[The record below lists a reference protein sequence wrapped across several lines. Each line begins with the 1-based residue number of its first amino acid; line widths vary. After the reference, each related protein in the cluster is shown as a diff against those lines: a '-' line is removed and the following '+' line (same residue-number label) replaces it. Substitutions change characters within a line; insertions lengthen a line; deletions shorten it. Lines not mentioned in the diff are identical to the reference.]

1 MGAIRG
7 TDILGPRMSPY
18 QTCPFRTV
26 PYAATPYTVGVWG
39 KGGQGDPQHM
49 VHDDTE
55 GNLGPKKD
63 TTHHVPV

>member
-1 MGAIRG
+1 MGGIRG

-26 PYAATPYTVGVWG
+26 PYAATPIGGIGDTGV
-39 KGGQGDPQHM
+39 PQHM
-49 VHDDTE
+49 VHDGTE

>member
-26 PYAATPYTVGVWG
+26 PYAATPYMGYRG
-39 KGGQGDPQHM
+39 YGGPPAYG
-49 VHDDTE
+49 T
-55 GNLGPKKD
+55 
-63 TTHHVPV
+63 